1 MVRSHERLNLVGQKS
16 LNKHQHT
23 VKTAYMRSLKIASQ
37 GKFRKTSNTCTYL
50 QAIDQTQNCETPTPF
65 ETVID
70 THLLSI
76 QFQFLTVIYNRN

>member
-1 MVRSHERLNLVGQKS
+1 MLL
-16 LNKHQHT
+16 
-23 VKTAYMRSLKIASQ
+23 LKIASQ

-50 QAIDQTQNCETPTPF
+50 QAIDQTQNSETPNPF

-76 QFQFLTVIYNRN
+76 NFSF